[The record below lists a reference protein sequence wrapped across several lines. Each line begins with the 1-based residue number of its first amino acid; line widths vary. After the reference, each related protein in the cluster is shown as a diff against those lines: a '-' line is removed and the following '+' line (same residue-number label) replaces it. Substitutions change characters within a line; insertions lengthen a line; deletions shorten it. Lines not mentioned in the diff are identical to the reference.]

1 MRIECKCK
9 KTHPLS
15 FQNNLE
21 QTKKTRS
28 QMTSLWV
35 ERPWIDCWSERVQQ
49 EGRMQLQRRV
59 QCTNTAQLLTLVMIL
74 LLPSDR
80 TSLSIVI
87 GTERSS
93 KNATGAN
100 NWGDNDL
107 LSNLILIMLHSLTLG
122 CLFIA
127 PVTGVQRECSQ
138 RRVQCTPVYLL
149 TSPCR
154 LHTSAHLV
162 TANPS
167 QLLLIILGYNGTGIP
182 SCYTKQYTH
191 YRFMCFITPSL

>member
-1 MRIECKCK
+1 MQMQKRRTLC
-9 KTHPLS
+9 L
-15 FQNNLE
+15 QNNLE

-49 EGRMQLQRRV
+49 ERECSSSAGFNAPTV
-59 QCTNTAQLLTLVMIL
+59 TAQLLTLIIIL

-87 GTERSS
+87 GTECSS

-107 LSNLILIMLHSLTLG
+107 LSNLLSSSCFTSHLVAFS
-122 CLFIA
+122 

-154 LHTSAHLV
+154 LHTSVHLV

-167 QLLLIILGYNGTGIP
+167 QLLLIILGYNGTG
-182 SCYTKQYTH
+182 H
-191 YRFMCFITPSL
+191 ITGHAILNK